1 MSPKKKVLAIGLD
14 GYEQSVGD
22 AFIAAG
28 ELPCLAELRSKSAR
42 FLLDHG
48 AATRTG
54 LAWEH
59 ASTGRSPEAANR
71 WSAVDLDT
79 ETYEVWH
86 DGTSLQ
92 PFPAALDAR
101 TVVFDPPYFDLE
113 RAPSVRGVMNW
124 GAHDPGVASGSR
136 PSELIDEVSSRFG
149 SYPARD
155 CMYDVVWPSAERT
168 CAMAQALARATDV
181 RTRIARWLLAER
193 CPDWDLAFVVAGEL
207 HSAIEAFWHGYDPT
221 HPLHRMPSAQPAAE
235 GLREV
240 YRANDRLVHDLVSA
254 FPDATVV
261 AFSMNGMGPNR
272 SDVASMMLLSELLYR
287 HAFGKPLLHVP
298 AAWTDAPGGMP
309 MLAPGQDWS
318 QAVKSR
324 LSPLPEPLDVVR
336 RAVARMLPESVK
348 RVLRPNGHAP
358 APSRDGTLRLSL
370 DWMPTGLYQPYWHA
384 MRCFALPSFYD
395 GRVRINLAGRERCGL
410 VPVADY
416 EKACDEVE
424 SLVRT
429 CRDLHSGEPVVAH
442 VERPAGRDPLALGP
456 SESDLVVVWR
466 TPALGFAHPE
476 IGSIGPLP
484 YRRTGGHTGPH
495 GMAYIAGDRIE
506 AGDRGVR
513 SSFDVVPTI
522 VELLGEPPAPDV
534 SGRSLFH

>member
-1 MSPKKKVLAIGLD
+1 MA
-14 GYEQSVGD
+14 
-22 AFIAAG
+22 
-28 ELPCLAELRSKSAR
+28 LRRAR
-42 FLLDHG
+42 
-48 AATRTG
+48 G

-59 ASTGRSPEAANR
+59 ASTGRSPEAAKR

-79 ETYEVWH
+79 DTYEVWH
-86 DGTSLQ
+86 DGTSLE
-92 PFPAALDAR
+92 PFPAALGAR

-124 GAHDPGVASGSR
+124 GAHDPGR
-136 PSELIDEVSSRFG
+136 RQRFT
-149 SYPARD
+149 P
-155 CMYDVVWPSAERT
+155 ER
-168 CAMAQALARATDV
+168 ADRRSALAVRKLPGRRLHVRRRVAFRRAHLRDGASADAGDRRAHAHRALVARRALPGLGPRV
-181 RTRIARWLLAER
+181 RGRRRAALGDRGVLARLR
-193 CPDWDLAFVVAGEL
+193 PDA
-207 HSAIEAFWHGYDPT
+207 SAAPDAVGATP
-221 HPLHRMPSAQPAAE
+221 
-235 GLREV
+235 
-240 YRANDRLVHDLVSA
+240 RAKACARSTA
-254 FPDATVV
+254 RTTASCAISSPRFPDATVV

-298 AAWTDAPGGMP
+298 AAWIDAPGGMP

-324 LSPLPEPLDVVR
+324 LSPLPEPLDLVR
-336 RAVARMLPESVK
+336 RAAARVLPESVK

-370 DWMPTGLYQPYWHA
+370 DWMPTGMYQPYWHA
-384 MRCFALPSFYD
+384 MRFFALPSFYD
-395 GRVRINLAGRERCGL
+395 GRVRVNLAGRERDGM

-424 SLVRT
+424 SLVRA

-442 VERPAGRDPLALGP
+442 VERPAGRDPLAIGP
-456 SESDLVVVWR
+456 SESDLVIVWR
-466 TPALGFAHPE
+466 APALGFAHAE
-476 IGSIGPLP
+476 IGRIGPLP
-484 YRRTGGHTGPH
+484 YRRTGGHTGPY

-522 VELLGEPPAPDV
+522 VELLGERPAPDL